1 MSFLESFP
9 FLGRRGKALTDGQE
23 LDAAGAPRSPRTAC
37 LSPPSLKVTLE
48 KNVYRPGDMVVATI
62 KIINESPEGRLGTV
76 RDLTADAVLIES
88 LSVDVRGIEK
98 VDPQWL
104 VTPKP
109 PPGSK
114 QRRGERTMLKSSSA
128 VIVSNALIFQGS
140 SNSYMV
146 RTSLPELLPP
156 TFRGTAV
163 RYLYYISTALR
174 WSRCASEN
182 GHGPSPPA
190 NSERLE
196 VRTALPIWTLPH
208 TNGLTSDVSHYGHSG
223 IVPPYTLVLEIQW
236 KEDNSESVWVNF

>member
-128 VIVSNALIFQGS
+128 VIV
-140 SNSYMV
+140 
-146 RTSLPELLPP
+146 
-156 TFRGTAV
+156 
-163 RYLYYISTALR
+163 
-174 WSRCASEN
+174 
-182 GHGPSPPA
+182 
-190 NSERLE
+190 
-196 VRTALPIWTLPH
+196 
-208 TNGLTSDVSHYGHSG
+208 
-223 IVPPYTLVLEIQW
+223 
-236 KEDNSESVWVNF
+236 